1 MRQDFHT
8 YSSNRLFINA
18 TASLHLFAKTP
29 EETAHKITNEIYHKI
44 RLKAVAGIGPN
55 LLLAKV
61 SA

>member
-1 MRQDFHT
+1 M
-8 YSSNRLFINA
+8 NA